1 MGEEKAAAQGKAHQG
16 VCEVIAPDDL
26 ERYFHLIIL
35 NKWFRLKTRTVFPS
49 EKGSGGN
56 GLRLV
61 SQVSELA
68 LSASL
73 EVPESLVWGFAFISY
88 GAGSTALDRA
98 AQRLAK
104 PLLRR
109 FCGGAFAYLGK
120 YRSCS

>member
-1 MGEEKAAAQGKAHQG
+1 MGEEDAAAQGKPHQG

-26 ERYFHLIIL
+26 ECYFHLIIL
-35 NKWFRLKTRTVFPS
+35 NKWFHLKTRAVLS
-49 EKGSGGN
+49 LREGQWGN

-61 SQVSELA
+61 SQVSEWA

-73 EVPESLVWGFAFISY
+73 EVPESLVWAFAFISY